1 MTADMST
8 WPTVRREFGL
18 IERKC
23 PHGIGHPDPDSV
35 AAMEAKGWKG
45 YDVRSCDGCCYT
57 GGSVRYE

>member
-8 WPTVRREFGL
+8 WPKVRRESGL

-35 AAMEAKGWKG
+35 AAMEATGRKG
-45 YDVRSCDGCCYT
+45 YDVHSCDGCCYT

>member
-8 WPTVRREFGL
+8 WPKVRRESGL

-35 AAMEAKGWKG
+35 AEMEATGRKG
-45 YDVRSCDGCCYT
+45 YDVHGCDGCCYT
-57 GGSVRYE
+57 VGSVRYE